1 MTKGAAPGAIQA
13 LTSTYKHSPDRFL
26 PSFTAFDLTFPSD
39 DAAPANDSLSSCT
52 IERLA
57 DSYRLPL
64 LSSRR
69 PAKHFTPNNARTA
82 CSPPLMASARRMTPF
97 ILLDIPDWTI
107 FSFRTC
113 SDRLYH
119 HGASNFKMAG
129 LLFNSC
135 NGDCSNPALQH
146 LELSTL
152 RRFVRVVS
160 LKIDIEH
167 GGGSP
172 FDG

>member
-13 LTSTYKHSPDRFL
+13 LTSTYKHSLDRFL
-26 PSFTAFDLTFPSD
+26 PSPTAFDLTFPSD
-39 DAAPANDSLSSCT
+39 NAAPDSLSSCI

-69 PAKHFTPNNARTA
+69 PAKHFIPNNARTA

-97 ILLDIPDWTI
+97 ILLDIPGWTI
-107 FSFRTC
+107 FSLRTC
-113 SDRLYH
+113 YH

-146 LELSTL
+146 FELSTL
-152 RRFVRVVS
+152 HRFVRVVG
-160 LKIDIEH
+160 LKIDVEH